1 MTIQVL
7 TQLLENQNFIGE
19 VFTIRSGELAGTIAN
34 MRSEAV
40 LPNDNYVVCGAE
52 FIGSK
57 ITEGVGKNI
66 VDVQNWDIHVSKA
79 CITPMDLQPIIK
91 AINAKKGTI
100 TTNGAPFSVLINVVG
115 SSRQNENLITIQVQ
129 AKANY
134 NPDCFCC

>member
-52 FIGSK
+52 FISDK
-57 ITEGVGKNI
+57 ITDTIGKNI
-66 VDVQNWDIHVSKA
+66 TLVQTWNLYVAKA
-79 CITPMDLQPIIK
+79 CISQTDILPLIK
-91 AINAKKGTI
+91 SINAKKGTI